1 MNYSRILFVD
11 LDYTLL
17 NDDKTVSQKNREA
30 IQRALAAG
38 NYVVVATGR
47 PVETGRMV
55 VKDLGLTIPGCYMIA
70 FNGAV
75 LYDCS
80 ADRILYEKTIP
91 VQYVYQL
98 FDKAHR
104 AGLYIQTYNKT
115 DILTEK
121 HTKEL
126 DYYTRHNKMTY
137 KLQPDVAMALESEP
151 YKVLIINLNSRK
163 ILEDFQAN
171 NAGWTEGKMSTFF
184 SCNQY
189 LEYCPLGV
197 SKGASIEYLCSFL
210 NIPLEHTI
218 AVGDEKNDVSMIR
231 AANIGIAVK
240 NAVQEAKDAAD
251 YITENDNN
259 HDAIAEFI
267 SRFIFNEERESG
279 RGE

>member
-151 YKVLIINLNSRK
+151 YKALIINLNSRK
-163 ILEDFQAN
+163 FLEEFLPGLFA
-171 NAGWTEGKMSTFF
+171 WKW
-184 SCNQY
+184 
-189 LEYCPLGV
+189 
-197 SKGASIEYLCSFL
+197 SKFCVVWRFMIS
-210 NIPLEHTI
+210 
-218 AVGDEKNDVSMIR
+218 AV
-231 AANIGIAVK
+231 
-240 NAVQEAKDAAD
+240 
-251 YITENDNN
+251 
-259 HDAIAEFI
+259 
-267 SRFIFNEERESG
+267 
-279 RGE
+279 

>member
-126 DYYTRHNKMTY
+126 LY
-137 KLQPDVAMALESEP
+137 
-151 YKVLIINLNSRK
+151 
-163 ILEDFQAN
+163 QA
-171 NAGWTEGKMSTFF
+171 
-184 SCNQY
+184 Q
-189 LEYCPLGV
+189 
-197 SKGASIEYLCSFL
+197 
-210 NIPLEHTI
+210 
-218 AVGDEKNDVSMIR
+218 
-231 AANIGIAVK
+231 
-240 NAVQEAKDAAD
+240 
-251 YITENDNN
+251 
-259 HDAIAEFI
+259 
-267 SRFIFNEERESG
+267 
-279 RGE
+279 